1 MFASKSERKVH
12 YSIRKFSIGVASV
25 VVASLFLGGVVH
37 AEGVRSKNNLT
48 VTSSGQD
55 ISKKYA
61 DEVESHLQSIL
72 KDVNKNLKKVQHTQ
86 NVDFNKKLSR
96 IKTKYLYG
104 LKEKSEAELTLK
116 TKETKEE
123 LTAAF
128 EQFKKDTL
136 KSGKKVAEAEKK
148 AKAQK
153 EEDRRNYPT
162 NTYKTIELEIAEAE
176 VGVAKAEL
184 ELEFA
189 QAQVQIPQDTEKIN
203 AAKSK
208 VEAAKSNVKK
218 LEKIKSD
225 IEKTYLYKLDN
236 STKETPKSR
245 VRRNSPQVGDSREL
259 KETIDKAK
267 ETLSTYMV
275 TRLTKLDPSV
285 FWFADLLMD
294 AKKVVEEHK
303 TKLEDASD
311 KKSVEDLRKEA
322 EGKIESLIVTHQ
334 NREKENQPAPQP
346 GGQAGGS
353 MVVPPVTQ
361 TPPSTS
367 QSPGQKATEAEKKK
381 LQDLIRQFQEALN
394 KLDDETKTVPDGAK
408 LTGEAGKAYNE
419 TRTYAKEVVDKSK
432 KLLSQTA
439 VTMDELA
446 MQLTKLNDAMSKL
459 KEAKAKLVPE
469 VKPQPENPEPKP
481 QPEGEKPSVPDINQ
495 EKEKAKLAIATYM
508 SKILDDIKKHHLKKE
523 KHHQIVALIKD
534 LDKLKKQAL
543 SEIDNVNTKVEIENT
558 VHKVFA
564 DMDTVVTKFQK
575 GLIQNTPQVPEAPK
589 SPEVPKV
596 SDTPKA
602 PDTPQV
608 PEAPK
613 SPEVPKVP
621 EAPKAPDTPQVPEA
635 PKSPE
640 VPKVPDTPKAPDTP
654 QVPEAPKSPEVPKV
668 PDTPKAPDTPQVP
681 EAPKA
686 PDTPQIPEAPAPETP
701 KTGWKQENGMWYF
714 YNTDGSMATGW
725 LEYNGSWYYL
735 NANGAMATGWLEYNG
750 SWYYLNTN
758 GAMETGWLEYNG
770 SWYYL
775 NTNGAMETGW
785 LEYNGSWYYLNAN
798 GSMATGWLKD
808 GDTWYYLEASGAM
821 KESQWFKVSDK
832 WYYVNGSGALAVN
845 TTVGGYRV
853 NANGKWVN

>member
-294 AKKVVEEHK
+294 AKKVVEEYK

-613 SPEVPKVP
+613 APDTPQVPEAPKSPEVPKVP
-621 EAPKAPDTPQVPEA
+621 DTPKAPDTPQVPEA

-701 KTGWKQENGMWYF
+701 APAPEAPKTGWKQENGMWYF

-735 NANGAMATGWLEYNG
+735 NANGAMA
-750 SWYYLNTN
+750 
-758 GAMETGWLEYNG
+758 
-770 SWYYL
+770 
-775 NTNGAMETGW
+775 
-785 LEYNGSWYYLNAN
+785 
-798 GSMATGWLKD
+798 
-808 GDTWYYLEASGAM
+808 
-821 KESQWFKVSDK
+821 
-832 WYYVNGSGALAVN
+832 
-845 TTVGGYRV
+845 
-853 NANGKWVN
+853 

>member
-25 VVASLFLGGVVH
+25 VVASLVMGSVVH
-37 AEGVRSKNNLT
+37 ATEKEGSTQVA
-48 VTSSGQD
+48 TSSNMAKTEYRKAAEQF
-55 ISKKYA
+55 
-61 DEVESHLQSIL
+61 DEYI
-72 KDVNKNLKKVQHTQ
+72 
-86 NVDFNKKLSR
+86 NKKLQLDRRKDTQNRTLIIKLSA
-96 IKTKYLYG
+96 IKTEYLRE
-104 LKEKSEAELTLK
+104 LNVLEDKSKAELPSKIKAKLD
-116 TKETKEE
+116 
-123 LTAAF
+123 AAF
-128 EQFKKDTL
+128 DQFKKDTL
-136 KSGKKVAEAEKK
+136 KPEKKVAEAQKKVEEAEKK
-148 AKAQK
+148 AKDQK
-153 EEDRRNYPT
+153 EKDHRNYPT

-184 ELEFA
+184 ELA

-203 AAKSK
+203 AAKAK

-236 STKETPKSR
+236 STKKTPKPR

-294 AKKVVEEHK
+294 AKKVVEEYK

-394 KLDDETKTVPDGAK
+394 KLDDEIKTVPDGAK

-668 PDTPKAPDTPQVP
+668 PDTPKAPDTPQ
-681 EAPKA
+681 
-686 PDTPQIPEAPAPETP
+686 IPEAPAPETPAPAPEAP

-735 NANGAMATGWLEYNG
+735 NANGAMA
-750 SWYYLNTN
+750 
-758 GAMETGWLEYNG
+758 
-770 SWYYL
+770 
-775 NTNGAMETGW
+775 
-785 LEYNGSWYYLNAN
+785 
-798 GSMATGWLKD
+798 
-808 GDTWYYLEASGAM
+808 
-821 KESQWFKVSDK
+821 
-832 WYYVNGSGALAVN
+832 
-845 TTVGGYRV
+845 
-853 NANGKWVN
+853 

>member
-294 AKKVVEEHK
+294 AKKVVEEYK

-621 EAPKAPDTPQVPEA
+621 DTPQVPEAPKSPEVPKVPDTPKAPDTPQVPEA

-701 KTGWKQENGMWYF
+701 APAPEAPKTGWKQENGMWYF

-735 NANGAMATGWLEYNG
+735 NANGAMA
-750 SWYYLNTN
+750 
-758 GAMETGWLEYNG
+758 
-770 SWYYL
+770 
-775 NTNGAMETGW
+775 
-785 LEYNGSWYYLNAN
+785 
-798 GSMATGWLKD
+798 
-808 GDTWYYLEASGAM
+808 
-821 KESQWFKVSDK
+821 
-832 WYYVNGSGALAVN
+832 
-845 TTVGGYRV
+845 
-853 NANGKWVN
+853 

>member
-294 AKKVVEEHK
+294 AKKVVEEYK

-621 EAPKAPDTPQVPEA
+621 EAPKVPDTPQVPEAPKSPEVPKVPDTPKAPDTPQVPEA

-701 KTGWKQENGMWYF
+701 APAPEAPKTGWKQENGMWYF

-735 NANGAMATGWLEYNG
+735 NANGAMA
-750 SWYYLNTN
+750 
-758 GAMETGWLEYNG
+758 
-770 SWYYL
+770 
-775 NTNGAMETGW
+775 
-785 LEYNGSWYYLNAN
+785 
-798 GSMATGWLKD
+798 
-808 GDTWYYLEASGAM
+808 
-821 KESQWFKVSDK
+821 
-832 WYYVNGSGALAVN
+832 
-845 TTVGGYRV
+845 
-853 NANGKWVN
+853 

>member
-1 MFASKSERKVH
+1 MFASKNERKVH

-25 VVASLFLGGVVH
+25 AVASLFMGSVVH
-37 AEGVRSKNNLT
+37 ATEKEVT
-48 VTSSGQD
+48 TQVATSSNKANKSQTEHMKAAKQVD
-55 ISKKYA
+55 EYIKKK
-61 DEVESHLQSIL
+61 LQL
-72 KDVNKNLKKVQHTQ
+72 DRRKHTQ
-86 NVDFNKKLSR
+86 NVGLLTKLGV
-96 IKTKYLYG
+96 IKTEYLHG
-104 LKEKSEAELTLK
+104 LSVSKKKSEAELPSEIKAKLD
-116 TKETKEE
+116 
-123 LTAAF
+123 AAF

-136 KSGKKVAEAEKK
+136 PTEPGKKVAEAEKK
-148 AKAQK
+148 VEEAKKKAEDQK
-153 EEDRRNYPT
+153 EKDLRNYPT
-162 NTYKTIELEIAEAE
+162 NTYKTLELDIAEAE

-184 ELEFA
+184 ELA

-203 AAKSK
+203 AAKAK

-236 STKETPKSR
+236 STKETPKPR

-294 AKKVVEEHK
+294 AKKVVEEYK

-558 VHKVFA
+558 VHKIFA
-564 DMDTVVTKFQK
+564 DMDAVVTKFKK
-575 GLIQNTPQVPEAPK
+575 GLTQ
-589 SPEVPKV
+589 
-596 SDTPKA
+596 DTPKE
-602 PDTPQV
+602 PGNKKPS
-608 PEAPK
+608 APK
-613 SPEVPKVP
+613 PGMQPSPQPEVKPQLEKPK
-621 EAPKAPDTPQVPEA
+621 
-635 PKSPE
+635 PE
-640 VPKVPDTPKAPDTP
+640 VKPQPEKPK
-654 QVPEAPKSPEVPKV
+654 PEVK
-668 PDTPKAPDTPQVP
+668 PQ
-681 EAPKA
+681 
-686 PDTPQIPEAPAPETP
+686 
-701 KTGWKQENGMWYF
+701 
-714 YNTDGSMATGW
+714 
-725 LEYNGSWYYL
+725 LE
-735 NANGAMATGWLEYNG
+735 
-750 SWYYLNTN
+750 
-758 GAMETGWLEYNG
+758 
-770 SWYYL
+770 
-775 NTNGAMETGW
+775 
-785 LEYNGSWYYLNAN
+785 
-798 GSMATGWLKD
+798 K
-808 GDTWYYLEASGAM
+808 
-821 KESQWFKVSDK
+821 
-832 WYYVNGSGALAVN
+832 
-845 TTVGGYRV
+845 
-853 NANGKWVN
+853 

>member
-37 AEGVRSKNNLT
+37 AEEVRRGNNLT
-48 VTSSGQD
+48 VTSSG
-55 ISKKYA
+55 
-61 DEVESHLQSIL
+61 DEVESHYQSIL
-72 KDVNKNLKKVQHTQ
+72 EKVRKSLEKDRHTQ
-86 NVDFNKKLSR
+86 NVDLIKKLQD
-96 IKTKYLYG
+96 IKRTYLYN
-104 LKEKSEAELTLK
+104 LKEKPEAELTSK
-116 TKETKEE
+116 TKKE
-123 LTAAF
+123 LDAAF
-128 EQFKKDTL
+128 EKFKKEPELT
-136 KSGKKVAEAEKK
+136 KKLAEAEKK
-148 AKAQK
+148 AKDQK
-153 EEDRRNYPT
+153 EEDHRNYPT

-184 ELEFA
+184 ELV

-203 AAKSK
+203 AAKAK

-294 AKKVVEEHK
+294 AKKVVEEYK

-654 QVPEAPKSPEVPKV
+654 QVPEAPK
-668 PDTPKAPDTPQVP
+668 
-681 EAPKA
+681 A
-686 PDTPQIPEAPAPETP
+686 PDTPQIPEAPAPETPAPAPEAP

-714 YNTDGSMATGW
+714 YNTDGS
-725 LEYNGSWYYL
+725 
-735 NANGAMATGWLEYNG
+735 MATGWLEYNG

>member
-37 AEGVRSKNNLT
+37 AEEVRRGNNLT
-48 VTSSGQD
+48 VTSSG
-55 ISKKYA
+55 
-61 DEVESHLQSIL
+61 DEVESHYQSIL
-72 KDVNKNLKKVQHTQ
+72 EKVRKSLEKDRHTQ
-86 NVDFNKKLSR
+86 NVDLIKKLQD
-96 IKTKYLYG
+96 IKRTYLYN
-104 LKEKSEAELTLK
+104 LKEKPEAELTSK
-116 TKETKEE
+116 TKKE
-123 LTAAF
+123 LDAAF
-128 EQFKKDTL
+128 EKFKKEPELT
-136 KSGKKVAEAEKK
+136 KKLAEAEKK
-148 AKAQK
+148 AKDQK
-153 EEDRRNYPT
+153 EEDHRNYPT

-184 ELEFA
+184 ELA

-203 AAKSK
+203 AAKAK

-236 STKETPKSR
+236 STKETPKPR

-294 AKKVVEEHK
+294 AKKVVEEYK

-613 SPEVPKVP
+613 SPEVPKV
-621 EAPKAPDTPQVPEA
+621 
-635 PKSPE
+635 S
-640 VPKVPDTPKAPDTP
+640 DTPKAPDTP

-686 PDTPQIPEAPAPETP
+686 PDTPQIPEAPAPETPAPAPEAP

-758 GAMETGWLEYNG
+758 GAM
-770 SWYYL
+770 
-775 NTNGAMETGW
+775 
-785 LEYNGSWYYLNAN
+785 
-798 GSMATGWLKD
+798 
-808 GDTWYYLEASGAM
+808 
-821 KESQWFKVSDK
+821 
-832 WYYVNGSGALAVN
+832 
-845 TTVGGYRV
+845 
-853 NANGKWVN
+853 

>member
-294 AKKVVEEHK
+294 AKKVVEEYK

-346 GGQAGGS
+346 GG
-353 MVVPPVTQ
+353 
-361 TPPSTS
+361 
-367 QSPGQKATEAEKKK
+367 
-381 LQDLIRQFQEALN
+381 
-394 KLDDETKTVPDGAK
+394 DETKTVPDGAK

-613 SPEVPKVP
+613 
-621 EAPKAPDTPQVPEA
+621 
-635 PKSPE
+635 
-640 VPKVPDTPKAPDTP
+640 
-654 QVPEAPKSPEVPKV
+654 
-668 PDTPKAPDTPQVP
+668 
-681 EAPKA
+681 A
-686 PDTPQIPEAPAPETP
+686 PDTPQIPEAPAPETPAPAPEAP

-735 NANGAMATGWLEYNG
+735 NANGAMATGWLEYNGSWYYLNTNGAMETGWLEYNG

>member
-37 AEGVRSKNNLT
+37 AEEVRRGNNLT
-48 VTSSGQD
+48 VTSSG
-55 ISKKYA
+55 
-61 DEVESHLQSIL
+61 DEVESHYQSIL
-72 KDVNKNLKKVQHTQ
+72 EKVRKSLEKDRHTQ
-86 NVDFNKKLSR
+86 NVDLIKKLQD
-96 IKTKYLYG
+96 IKRTYLYS
-104 LKEKSEAELTLK
+104 LKEKPEAELTSK
-116 TKETKEE
+116 TKKE

-225 IEKTYLYKLDN
+225 IEKTYLSKLDN
-236 STKETPKSR
+236 STKETPKPR

-294 AKKVVEEHK
+294 AKKVVEEYK

-621 EAPKAPDTPQVPEA
+621 EAPKAPDTPQ
-635 PKSPE
+635 
-640 VPKVPDTPKAPDTP
+640 
-654 QVPEAPKSPEVPKV
+654 
-668 PDTPKAPDTPQVP
+668 
-681 EAPKA
+681 
-686 PDTPQIPEAPAPETP
+686 IPEAPAPETP

-714 YNTDGSMATGW
+714 YNTDGSMA
-725 LEYNGSWYYL
+725 
-735 NANGAMATGWLEYNG
+735 
-750 SWYYLNTN
+750 
-758 GAMETGWLEYNG
+758 
-770 SWYYL
+770 
-775 NTNGAMETGW
+775 
-785 LEYNGSWYYLNAN
+785 
-798 GSMATGWLKD
+798 
-808 GDTWYYLEASGAM
+808 
-821 KESQWFKVSDK
+821 
-832 WYYVNGSGALAVN
+832 
-845 TTVGGYRV
+845 
-853 NANGKWVN
+853 

>member
-294 AKKVVEEHK
+294 AKKVVEEYK

-613 SPEVPKVP
+613 
-621 EAPKAPDTPQVPEA
+621 
-635 PKSPE
+635 
-640 VPKVPDTPKAPDTP
+640 
-654 QVPEAPKSPEVPKV
+654 
-668 PDTPKAPDTPQVP
+668 
-681 EAPKA
+681 A
-686 PDTPQIPEAPAPETP
+686 PDTPQIPEAPAPETPAPAPEAP

>member
-1 MFASKSERKVH
+1 MLASKSERKVH
-12 YSIRKFSIGVASV
+12 YSIRKFSVGVASV
-25 VVASLFLGGVVH
+25 AVASLVMGSVVH
-37 AEGVRSKNNLT
+37 ATENERTTQVP
-48 VTSSGQD
+48 TSSNRGKPERRKAAEQF
-55 ISKKYA
+55 
-61 DEVESHLQSIL
+61 DEYI
-72 KDVNKNLKKVQHTQ
+72 NKMIQLDKRKHTQ
-86 NVDFNKKLSR
+86 NLAFNIKLSR
-96 IKTKYLYG
+96 IKTEYLNG
-104 LKEKSEAELTLK
+104 LKEKSEAELPSK
-116 TKETKEE
+116 IKAE
-123 LTAAF
+123 LDAAF
-128 EQFKKDTL
+128 KQFKKDTL
-136 KSGKKVAEAEKK
+136 PTEPEKKVAEAEKKVEEAEKK

-162 NTYKTIELEIAEAE
+162 NTYKTLELEIAEAE

-184 ELEFA
+184 ELA

-203 AAKSK
+203 AAKAK

-294 AKKVVEEHK
+294 AKKVVEEYK

-564 DMDTVVTKFQK
+564 DMDTVVTKFKK
-575 GLIQNTPQVPEAPK
+575 GLTQ
-589 SPEVPKV
+589 
-596 SDTPKA
+596 DTPKEPDNKKPSA
-602 PDTPQV
+602 PKPDMQPSPQPEGKKPSVPAQPGTEDKKPSAPKPDMQPSPQPEGKKPSVPAQPGTEDKKPSAPKPDMQPSPQPEGKKPSVPAQPGTEDKKPSAPKPDMQPSPQPEGKKPSV
-608 PEAPK
+608 PEINQEK
-613 SPEVPKVP
+613 E
-621 EAPKAPDTPQVPEA
+621 KAKLAVATEKKLP
-635 PKSPE
+635 S
-640 VPKVPDTPKAPDTP
+640 
-654 QVPEAPKSPEVPKV
+654 
-668 PDTPKAPDTPQVP
+668 
-681 EAPKA
+681 
-686 PDTPQIPEAPAPETP
+686 
-701 KTGWKQENGMWYF
+701 TGVASNLV
-714 YNTDGSMATGW
+714 
-725 LEYNGSWYYL
+725 LEIIGLLGLIGTSFI
-735 NANGAMATGWLEYNG
+735 
-750 SWYYLNTN
+750 
-758 GAMETGWLEYNG
+758 
-770 SWYYL
+770 
-775 NTNGAMETGW
+775 
-785 LEYNGSWYYLNAN
+785 
-798 GSMATGWLKD
+798 
-808 GDTWYYLEASGAM
+808 AM
-821 KESQWFKVSDK
+821 KRRK
-832 WYYVNGSGALAVN
+832 
-845 TTVGGYRV
+845 
-853 NANGKWVN
+853 

>member
-37 AEGVRSKNNLT
+37 AEEVRRGNNLT
-48 VTSSGQD
+48 VTSSG
-55 ISKKYA
+55 
-61 DEVESHLQSIL
+61 DEVESHYQSIL
-72 KDVNKNLKKVQHTQ
+72 EKVRKSLEKDRHTQ
-86 NVDFNKKLSR
+86 NVDLIKKLQD
-96 IKTKYLYG
+96 IKRTYLYN
-104 LKEKSEAELTLK
+104 LKEKPEAELTSK
-116 TKETKEE
+116 TKKE
-123 LTAAF
+123 LDAAF
-128 EQFKKDTL
+128 EKFKKEPELT
-136 KSGKKVAEAEKK
+136 KKLAEAEKK
-148 AKAQK
+148 AKDQK
-153 EEDRRNYPT
+153 EEDHRNYPT

-184 ELEFA
+184 ELV

-203 AAKSK
+203 AAKAK

-294 AKKVVEEHK
+294 AKKVVEEYK

-575 GLIQNTPQVPEAPK
+575 GLIQNTPQVP
-589 SPEVPKV
+589 
-596 SDTPKA
+596 
-602 PDTPQV
+602 
-608 PEAPK
+608 
-613 SPEVPKVP
+613 
-621 EAPKAPDTPQVPEA
+621 
-635 PKSPE
+635 
-640 VPKVPDTPKAPDTP
+640 
-654 QVPEAPKSPEVPKV
+654 
-668 PDTPKAPDTPQVP
+668 
-681 EAPKA
+681 
-686 PDTPQIPEAPAPETP
+686 
-701 KTGWKQENGMWYF
+701 
-714 YNTDGSMATGW
+714 
-725 LEYNGSWYYL
+725 
-735 NANGAMATGWLEYNG
+735 
-750 SWYYLNTN
+750 
-758 GAMETGWLEYNG
+758 
-770 SWYYL
+770 
-775 NTNGAMETGW
+775 
-785 LEYNGSWYYLNAN
+785 
-798 GSMATGWLKD
+798 
-808 GDTWYYLEASGAM
+808 
-821 KESQWFKVSDK
+821 
-832 WYYVNGSGALAVN
+832 
-845 TTVGGYRV
+845 
-853 NANGKWVN
+853 

>member
-37 AEGVRSKNNLT
+37 AEEVRRGNNLT
-48 VTSSGQD
+48 VTSSG
-55 ISKKYA
+55 
-61 DEVESHLQSIL
+61 DEVESHYQSIL
-72 KDVNKNLKKVQHTQ
+72 EKVRKSLEKDRHTQ
-86 NVDFNKKLSR
+86 NVDLIKKLQD
-96 IKTKYLYG
+96 IKRTYLYN
-104 LKEKSEAELTLK
+104 LKEKPEAELTSK
-116 TKETKEE
+116 TKKE
-123 LTAAF
+123 LDAAF
-128 EQFKKDTL
+128 EKFKKEPELT
-136 KSGKKVAEAEKK
+136 KKLAEAEKK
-148 AKAQK
+148 AKDQK
-153 EEDRRNYPT
+153 EEDHRNYPT

-184 ELEFA
+184 ELV

-203 AAKSK
+203 AAKAK

-294 AKKVVEEHK
+294 AKKVVEEYK

-654 QVPEAPKSPEVPKV
+654 QVPEAPK
-668 PDTPKAPDTPQVP
+668 APDTPQIP

-686 PDTPQIPEAPAPETP
+686 PDTPQIPEAPAPETPAPAPEAP

>member
-37 AEGVRSKNNLT
+37 AEEVRRGNNLT
-48 VTSSGQD
+48 VTSSG
-55 ISKKYA
+55 
-61 DEVESHLQSIL
+61 DEVESHYQSIL
-72 KDVNKNLKKVQHTQ
+72 EKVRKSLEKDRHTQ
-86 NVDFNKKLSR
+86 NVDLIKKLQD
-96 IKTKYLYG
+96 IKRTYLYN
-104 LKEKSEAELTLK
+104 LKEKPEAELTSK
-116 TKETKEE
+116 TKKE
-123 LTAAF
+123 LDAAF
-128 EQFKKDTL
+128 EKFKKEPELT
-136 KSGKKVAEAEKK
+136 KKLAEAEKK
-148 AKAQK
+148 AKDQK
-153 EEDRRNYPT
+153 EEDHRNYPT

-184 ELEFA
+184 ELA

-203 AAKSK
+203 AAKAK

-236 STKETPKSR
+236 STKETPKPR

-294 AKKVVEEHK
+294 AKKVVEEYK

-602 PDTPQV
+602 PDTP
-608 PEAPK
+608 
-613 SPEVPKVP
+613 
-621 EAPKAPDTPQVPEA
+621 
-635 PKSPE
+635 
-640 VPKVPDTPKAPDTP
+640 
-654 QVPEAPKSPEVPKV
+654 
-668 PDTPKAPDTPQVP
+668 
-681 EAPKA
+681 
-686 PDTPQIPEAPAPETP
+686 
-701 KTGWKQENGMWYF
+701 
-714 YNTDGSMATGW
+714 
-725 LEYNGSWYYL
+725 
-735 NANGAMATGWLEYNG
+735 
-750 SWYYLNTN
+750 
-758 GAMETGWLEYNG
+758 
-770 SWYYL
+770 
-775 NTNGAMETGW
+775 
-785 LEYNGSWYYLNAN
+785 
-798 GSMATGWLKD
+798 
-808 GDTWYYLEASGAM
+808 
-821 KESQWFKVSDK
+821 
-832 WYYVNGSGALAVN
+832 
-845 TTVGGYRV
+845 
-853 NANGKWVN
+853 

>member
-294 AKKVVEEHK
+294 AKKVVEEYK

-596 SDTPKA
+596 
-602 PDTPQV
+602 
-608 PEAPK
+608 
-613 SPEVPKVP
+613 
-621 EAPKAPDTPQVPEA
+621 
-635 PKSPE
+635 
-640 VPKVPDTPKAPDTP
+640 PDTPKAPDTP

-686 PDTPQIPEAPAPETP
+686 PDTPQIPEAPAPETPAPAPEAP

-758 GAMETGWLEYNG
+758 GAMETGWLEYNGSWYYLNTNGAMETDWLEYNG

>member
-37 AEGVRSKNNLT
+37 AEEVRRGNNLT
-48 VTSSGQD
+48 VTSSG
-55 ISKKYA
+55 
-61 DEVESHLQSIL
+61 DEVESHYQSIL
-72 KDVNKNLKKVQHTQ
+72 EKVRKSLEKDRHTQ
-86 NVDFNKKLSR
+86 NVDLIKKLQD
-96 IKTKYLYG
+96 IKRTYLYS
-104 LKEKSEAELTLK
+104 LKEKPEAELTSK
-116 TKETKEE
+116 TKKE

-225 IEKTYLYKLDN
+225 IEKTYLSKLDN

-294 AKKVVEEHK
+294 AKKVVEEYK

-589 SPEVPKV
+589 
-596 SDTPKA
+596 
-602 PDTPQV
+602 
-608 PEAPK
+608 
-613 SPEVPKVP
+613 
-621 EAPKAPDTPQVPEA
+621 
-635 PKSPE
+635 
-640 VPKVPDTPKAPDTP
+640 
-654 QVPEAPKSPEVPKV
+654 
-668 PDTPKAPDTPQVP
+668 
-681 EAPKA
+681 A

-735 NANGAMATGWLEYNG
+735 NTNGAMETGWLEYNG

>member
-37 AEGVRSKNNLT
+37 AEEVRRGNNLT
-48 VTSSGQD
+48 VTSSG
-55 ISKKYA
+55 
-61 DEVESHLQSIL
+61 DEVESHYQSIL
-72 KDVNKNLKKVQHTQ
+72 EKVRKSLEKDRHTQ
-86 NVDFNKKLSR
+86 NVDLIKKLQD
-96 IKTKYLYG
+96 IKRTYLYN
-104 LKEKSEAELTLK
+104 LKEKPEAELTSK
-116 TKETKEE
+116 TKKE
-123 LTAAF
+123 LDAAF
-128 EQFKKDTL
+128 EKFKKEPELT
-136 KSGKKVAEAEKK
+136 KKLAEAEKK
-148 AKAQK
+148 AKDQK
-153 EEDRRNYPT
+153 EEDHRNYPT

-184 ELEFA
+184 ELA

-203 AAKSK
+203 AAKAK

-294 AKKVVEEHK
+294 AKKVVEEYK

-621 EAPKAPDTPQVPEA
+621 
-635 PKSPE
+635 
-640 VPKVPDTPKAPDTP
+640 
-654 QVPEAPKSPEVPKV
+654 
-668 PDTPKAPDTPQVP
+668 DTPKAPDTPQVP

-686 PDTPQIPEAPAPETP
+686 PDTPQIPEAPAPETPAPAPEAP

-785 LEYNGSWYYLNAN
+785 LEYNGSWYYLNA
-798 GSMATGWLKD
+798 
-808 GDTWYYLEASGAM
+808 
-821 KESQWFKVSDK
+821 
-832 WYYVNGSGALAVN
+832 
-845 TTVGGYRV
+845 
-853 NANGKWVN
+853 

>member
-294 AKKVVEEHK
+294 AKKVVEEYK

-640 VPKVPDTPKAPDTP
+640 VPQVPDTPKAPDTP
-654 QVPEAPKSPEVPKV
+654 QVPEAPKTPETPKV
-668 PDTPKAPDTPQVP
+668 PETPKSADTPQVP
-681 EAPKA
+681 EAPK
-686 PDTPQIPEAPAPETP
+686 
-701 KTGWKQENGMWYF
+701 
-714 YNTDGSMATGW
+714 
-725 LEYNGSWYYL
+725 
-735 NANGAMATGWLEYNG
+735 
-750 SWYYLNTN
+750 
-758 GAMETGWLEYNG
+758 
-770 SWYYL
+770 
-775 NTNGAMETGW
+775 
-785 LEYNGSWYYLNAN
+785 
-798 GSMATGWLKD
+798 
-808 GDTWYYLEASGAM
+808 
-821 KESQWFKVSDK
+821 
-832 WYYVNGSGALAVN
+832 
-845 TTVGGYRV
+845 
-853 NANGKWVN
+853 

>member
-37 AEGVRSKNNLT
+37 AEEVRRGNNLT
-48 VTSSGQD
+48 VTSSG
-55 ISKKYA
+55 
-61 DEVESHLQSIL
+61 DEVESHYQSIL
-72 KDVNKNLKKVQHTQ
+72 EKVRKSLEKDRHTQ
-86 NVDFNKKLSR
+86 NVDLIKKLQD
-96 IKTKYLYG
+96 IKRTYLYN
-104 LKEKSEAELTLK
+104 LKEKPEAELTSK
-116 TKETKEE
+116 TKKE
-123 LTAAF
+123 LDAAF
-128 EQFKKDTL
+128 EKFKKEPELT
-136 KSGKKVAEAEKK
+136 KKLAEAEKK
-148 AKAQK
+148 AKDQK
-153 EEDRRNYPT
+153 EEDHRNYPT

-184 ELEFA
+184 ELA

-203 AAKSK
+203 AAKAK

-236 STKETPKSR
+236 STKETPKPR

-294 AKKVVEEHK
+294 AKKVVEEYK

-602 PDTPQV
+602 PDT
-608 PEAPK
+608 
-613 SPEVPKVP
+613 
-621 EAPKAPDTPQVPEA
+621 
-635 PKSPE
+635 
-640 VPKVPDTPKAPDTP
+640 
-654 QVPEAPKSPEVPKV
+654 
-668 PDTPKAPDTPQVP
+668 
-681 EAPKA
+681 
-686 PDTPQIPEAPAPETP
+686 
-701 KTGWKQENGMWYF
+701 
-714 YNTDGSMATGW
+714 
-725 LEYNGSWYYL
+725 
-735 NANGAMATGWLEYNG
+735 
-750 SWYYLNTN
+750 
-758 GAMETGWLEYNG
+758 
-770 SWYYL
+770 
-775 NTNGAMETGW
+775 
-785 LEYNGSWYYLNAN
+785 
-798 GSMATGWLKD
+798 
-808 GDTWYYLEASGAM
+808 
-821 KESQWFKVSDK
+821 
-832 WYYVNGSGALAVN
+832 
-845 TTVGGYRV
+845 
-853 NANGKWVN
+853 

>member
-37 AEGVRSKNNLT
+37 AEEVRRGNNLT
-48 VTSSGQD
+48 VTSSG
-55 ISKKYA
+55 
-61 DEVESHLQSIL
+61 DEVESHYQSIL
-72 KDVNKNLKKVQHTQ
+72 EKVRKSLEKDRHTQ
-86 NVDFNKKLSR
+86 NVDLIKKLQD
-96 IKTKYLYG
+96 IKRTYLYN
-104 LKEKSEAELTLK
+104 LKEKPEAELTSK
-116 TKETKEE
+116 TKKE
-123 LTAAF
+123 LDAAF
-128 EQFKKDTL
+128 EKFKKEPELT
-136 KSGKKVAEAEKK
+136 KKLAEAEKK
-148 AKAQK
+148 AKDQK
-153 EEDRRNYPT
+153 EEDHRNYPT

-184 ELEFA
+184 ELA

-203 AAKSK
+203 AAKAK

-294 AKKVVEEHK
+294 AKKVVEEYK

-608 PEAPK
+608 P
-613 SPEVPKVP
+613 
-621 EAPKAPDTPQVPEA
+621 
-635 PKSPE
+635 
-640 VPKVPDTPKAPDTP
+640 
-654 QVPEAPKSPEVPKV
+654 
-668 PDTPKAPDTPQVP
+668 DTPKAPDTPQVP

-686 PDTPQIPEAPAPETP
+686 PDTPQIPEAPAPETPAPAPEAP

-735 NANGAMATGWLEYNG
+735 NANGAMETGWLEYNG

-785 LEYNGSWYYLNAN
+785 LEY
-798 GSMATGWLKD
+798 T
-808 GDTWYYLEASGAM
+808 
-821 KESQWFKVSDK
+821 
-832 WYYVNGSGALAVN
+832 
-845 TTVGGYRV
+845 
-853 NANGKWVN
+853 

>member
-294 AKKVVEEHK
+294 AKKVVEEYK

-621 EAPKAPDTPQVPEA
+621 EAPKAPDTPQVPE
-635 PKSPE
+635 
-640 VPKVPDTPKAPDTP
+640 
-654 QVPEAPKSPEVPKV
+654 
-668 PDTPKAPDTPQVP
+668 
-681 EAPKA
+681 
-686 PDTPQIPEAPAPETP
+686 
-701 KTGWKQENGMWYF
+701 
-714 YNTDGSMATGW
+714 
-725 LEYNGSWYYL
+725 
-735 NANGAMATGWLEYNG
+735 
-750 SWYYLNTN
+750 
-758 GAMETGWLEYNG
+758 
-770 SWYYL
+770 
-775 NTNGAMETGW
+775 
-785 LEYNGSWYYLNAN
+785 
-798 GSMATGWLKD
+798 
-808 GDTWYYLEASGAM
+808 
-821 KESQWFKVSDK
+821 
-832 WYYVNGSGALAVN
+832 
-845 TTVGGYRV
+845 
-853 NANGKWVN
+853 

>member
-37 AEGVRSKNNLT
+37 AEEVRRGNNLT
-48 VTSSGQD
+48 VTSSG
-55 ISKKYA
+55 
-61 DEVESHLQSIL
+61 DEVESHYQSIL
-72 KDVNKNLKKVQHTQ
+72 EKVRKSLEKDRHTQ
-86 NVDFNKKLSR
+86 NVDLIKKLQD
-96 IKTKYLYG
+96 IKRTYLYN
-104 LKEKSEAELTLK
+104 LKEKPEAELTSK
-116 TKETKEE
+116 TKKE
-123 LTAAF
+123 LDAAF
-128 EQFKKDTL
+128 EKFKKEPELT
-136 KSGKKVAEAEKK
+136 KKLAEAEKK
-148 AKAQK
+148 AKDQK
-153 EEDRRNYPT
+153 EEDHRNYPT

-184 ELEFA
+184 ELA

-203 AAKSK
+203 AAKAK

-294 AKKVVEEHK
+294 AKKVVEEYK

-608 PEAPK
+608 P
-613 SPEVPKVP
+613 
-621 EAPKAPDTPQVPEA
+621 
-635 PKSPE
+635 
-640 VPKVPDTPKAPDTP
+640 
-654 QVPEAPKSPEVPKV
+654 
-668 PDTPKAPDTPQVP
+668 DTPKAPDTPQVP

-686 PDTPQIPEAPAPETP
+686 PDTPQIPEAPAPETPAPAPEAP

-735 NANGAMATGWLEYNG
+735 NANGAMATGWLEYN
-750 SWYYLNTN
+750 
-758 GAMETGWLEYNG
+758 
-770 SWYYL
+770 
-775 NTNGAMETGW
+775 
-785 LEYNGSWYYLNAN
+785 
-798 GSMATGWLKD
+798 
-808 GDTWYYLEASGAM
+808 
-821 KESQWFKVSDK
+821 
-832 WYYVNGSGALAVN
+832 
-845 TTVGGYRV
+845 
-853 NANGKWVN
+853 

>member
-37 AEGVRSKNNLT
+37 AEGVRSGNNST

-148 AKAQK
+148 AKDQK
-153 EEDRRNYPT
+153 EEDHRNYPT

-236 STKETPKSR
+236 STKETPKPR

-294 AKKVVEEHK
+294 AKKVVEEYK

-654 QVPEAPKSPEVPKV
+654 QVPEAPK
-668 PDTPKAPDTPQVP
+668 
-681 EAPKA
+681 A

>member
-12 YSIRKFSIGVASV
+12 YSIRKFSVGVASV
-25 VVASLFLGGVVH
+25 AVASLVMGSVVH
-37 AEGVRSKNNLT
+37 ATENERTTQVP
-48 VTSSGQD
+48 TSSNRGKPERRKAAEQF
-55 ISKKYA
+55 
-61 DEVESHLQSIL
+61 DEYI
-72 KDVNKNLKKVQHTQ
+72 NKMIQLDKRKHTQ
-86 NVDFNKKLSR
+86 NLAFNIKLSR
-96 IKTKYLYG
+96 IKTEYLNG
-104 LKEKSEAELTLK
+104 LKEKSEAELPSK
-116 TKETKEE
+116 IKAE
-123 LTAAF
+123 LDAAF
-128 EQFKKDTL
+128 KQFKKDTL
-136 KSGKKVAEAEKK
+136 PTEPEKKVAEAEKKVEEAEKK

-162 NTYKTIELEIAEAE
+162 NTYKTLELEIAEAE

-184 ELEFA
+184 ELA

-203 AAKSK
+203 AAKAK

-294 AKKVVEEHK
+294 AKKVVEEYK

-564 DMDTVVTKFQK
+564 DMDTVVTKFKK
-575 GLIQNTPQVPEAPK
+575 GLTQ
-589 SPEVPKV
+589 
-596 SDTPKA
+596 DTPKEPDNKKPSA
-602 PDTPQV
+602 PKPDMQPSPQPEGKKPSVPAQPGTEDKKPSAPKPDMQPSPQPEGKKPSVPAQPGTEDKKPSAPKPDMQPSPQPEGKKPSVPAQPGTEDKKPSAPKPDMQPSPQPEGKKPSVPAQPGTEDKKPSAPKPDMQPSPQPEGKKPSV
-608 PEAPK
+608 PEINQEK
-613 SPEVPKVP
+613 E
-621 EAPKAPDTPQVPEA
+621 KAKLAVATEKKLP
-635 PKSPE
+635 S
-640 VPKVPDTPKAPDTP
+640 
-654 QVPEAPKSPEVPKV
+654 
-668 PDTPKAPDTPQVP
+668 
-681 EAPKA
+681 
-686 PDTPQIPEAPAPETP
+686 
-701 KTGWKQENGMWYF
+701 TGVASNLV
-714 YNTDGSMATGW
+714 
-725 LEYNGSWYYL
+725 LEIIGLLGLIGTSFI
-735 NANGAMATGWLEYNG
+735 
-750 SWYYLNTN
+750 
-758 GAMETGWLEYNG
+758 
-770 SWYYL
+770 
-775 NTNGAMETGW
+775 
-785 LEYNGSWYYLNAN
+785 
-798 GSMATGWLKD
+798 
-808 GDTWYYLEASGAM
+808 AM
-821 KESQWFKVSDK
+821 KRRK
-832 WYYVNGSGALAVN
+832 
-845 TTVGGYRV
+845 
-853 NANGKWVN
+853 

>member
-294 AKKVVEEHK
+294 AKKVVEEYK

-596 SDTPKA
+596 
-602 PDTPQV
+602 
-608 PEAPK
+608 
-613 SPEVPKVP
+613 
-621 EAPKAPDTPQVPEA
+621 
-635 PKSPE
+635 
-640 VPKVPDTPKAPDTP
+640 
-654 QVPEAPKSPEVPKV
+654 

-821 KESQWFKVSDK
+821 KASQWFKVSDK

>member
-37 AEGVRSKNNLT
+37 AEEVRRGNNLT
-48 VTSSGQD
+48 VTSSG
-55 ISKKYA
+55 
-61 DEVESHLQSIL
+61 DEVESHYQSIL
-72 KDVNKNLKKVQHTQ
+72 EKVRKSLEKDRHTQ
-86 NVDFNKKLSR
+86 NVDLIKKLQD
-96 IKTKYLYG
+96 IKRTYLYN
-104 LKEKSEAELTLK
+104 LKEKPEAELTSK
-116 TKETKEE
+116 TKKE
-123 LTAAF
+123 LDAAF
-128 EQFKKDTL
+128 EKFKKEPELT
-136 KSGKKVAEAEKK
+136 KKLAEAEKK
-148 AKAQK
+148 AKDQK
-153 EEDRRNYPT
+153 EEDHRNYPT

-184 ELEFA
+184 ELV

-203 AAKSK
+203 AAKAK

-294 AKKVVEEHK
+294 AKKVVEEYK

-575 GLIQNTPQVPEAPK
+575 GLIQNTPQVPEAPA
-589 SPEVPKV
+589 PE
-596 SDTPKA
+596 TP
-602 PDTPQV
+602 
-608 PEAPK
+608 
-613 SPEVPKVP
+613 
-621 EAPKAPDTPQVPEA
+621 
-635 PKSPE
+635 
-640 VPKVPDTPKAPDTP
+640 
-654 QVPEAPKSPEVPKV
+654 
-668 PDTPKAPDTPQVP
+668 
-681 EAPKA
+681 
-686 PDTPQIPEAPAPETP
+686 APAPEAP

-735 NANGAMATGWLEYNG
+735 NANGAMA
-750 SWYYLNTN
+750 
-758 GAMETGWLEYNG
+758 
-770 SWYYL
+770 
-775 NTNGAMETGW
+775 
-785 LEYNGSWYYLNAN
+785 
-798 GSMATGWLKD
+798 
-808 GDTWYYLEASGAM
+808 
-821 KESQWFKVSDK
+821 
-832 WYYVNGSGALAVN
+832 
-845 TTVGGYRV
+845 
-853 NANGKWVN
+853 